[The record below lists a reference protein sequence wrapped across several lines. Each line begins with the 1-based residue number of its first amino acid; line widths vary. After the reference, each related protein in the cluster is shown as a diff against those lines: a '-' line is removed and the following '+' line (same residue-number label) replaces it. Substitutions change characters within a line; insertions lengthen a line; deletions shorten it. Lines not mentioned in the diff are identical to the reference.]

1 MPLVFPDK
9 YSEYLATLKTNC
21 RYAIKLEWVNNDG
34 SAYAEITSSY
44 VDMSGTLSVGMENG
58 TRRTA
63 DIELDNS
70 DGQFSVDVY
79 GMWYGKMVKLWMG
92 LYLSDGEPYYFPQ
105 GVFYVNS
112 VEETNAPAQR
122 TVTLHLIDKWCFLDG
137 TMWGNLDGIY
147 IVPVG
152 SNIYDAL
159 TKLLKTSRFT
169 GENVD
174 DKGEPQTNAVDPIQ
188 PNLASY
194 YVTKEYEEAGTKWKA
209 INTPY
214 EIRME
219 YGKTYADVLLE
230 FATML
235 GAYIYYDVDG
245 RLTIEPTQDD
255 IIDSSKPILWTF
267 TPNEQ
272 EFLSEDSTHD
282 FGTFYND
289 IIVIGYTTN
298 GKQAKGRAQNTNTA
312 SPTAIP
318 IVGIKTYPPYE
329 DTAYYTDDQCNE
341 LAQYYLKR
349 QTIKQRSVVIT
360 SAPMFHLR
368 ENRLIECVRP
378 YTSNK
383 EALLISGIDL
393 PIGSTG
399 TMSITATSVNE
410 FDFGGAESSGKS

>member
-1 MPLVFPDK
+1 MPVFSDD
-9 YSEYLATLKTNC
+9 YSEYLYTLKTNY
-21 RYAIKLEWVNNDG
+21 RPAIKIEWMNNDG
-34 SAYAEITSSY
+34 SSYGEITNSY
-44 VDMSGTLSVGMENG
+44 VDMSGTVSVSMENG

-70 DGQFSVDVY
+70 SGEFSVDVY
-79 GMWYGKMVKLWMG
+79 NLWYGKMVKLWMG
-92 LYLSDGEPYYFPQ
+92 VYLSDGSPYYFPQ

-112 VEETNAPAQR
+112 VEESNTPLQR
-122 TVTLHLIDKWCFLDG
+122 TVSLHLIDKWCFLDG

-174 DKGEPQTNAVDPIQ
+174 EAGEPQTNAVDPIM
-188 PNLASY
+188 PNLSSY
-194 YVTKEYEEAGTKWKA
+194 YLTKTYKDGETTYNA
-209 INTPY
+209 IDTPY

-219 YGKTYADVLLE
+219 YGKTYADILLE
-230 FATML
+230 FATIL

-255 IIDSSKPILWTF
+255 IVDSSKPILWTF

-272 EFLSEDSTHD
+272 EFLSEDSSHD

-298 GKQAKGRAQNTNTA
+298 GKQAKGRAQNKNTA
-312 SPTAIP
+312 SPTAIQ

-329 DTAYYTDDQCNE
+329 DVAYYTDEQCNE
-341 LAQYYLKR
+341 LAEYYLKR
-349 QTIKQRSVVIT
+349 QTIKQRSVQIS

-378 YTSNK
+378 YTMEK
-383 EALLISGIDL
+383 EALLISGYDL
-393 PIGSTG
+393 PIGTTG

-410 FDFGGAESSGKS
+410 FSFS

>member
-1 MPLVFPDK
+1 MPVFSDD
-9 YSEYLATLKTNC
+9 YSEYLYTLKTNY
-21 RYAIKLEWVNNDG
+21 RPAIKIEWVNNDG
-34 SAYAEITSSY
+34 SSYGEITNSY
-44 VDMSGTLSVGMENG
+44 VDMSGTVSVSMENG

-70 DGQFSVDVY
+70 NGEFSVDVY
-79 GMWYGKMVKLWMG
+79 NLWYGKMVKLWMG
-92 LYLSDGEPYYFPQ
+92 LYLSDGSPYYFPQ

-112 VEETNAPAQR
+112 VEESNTPLQR
-122 TVTLHLIDKWCFLDG
+122 TVSLHLIDKWCFLDG

-174 DKGEPQTNAVDPIQ
+174 EAGEPQTNAVDPIM
-188 PNLASY
+188 PNLSSY
-194 YVTKEYEEAGTKWKA
+194 YLTKTYKDGETTYNA
-209 INTPY
+209 IDTPY

-219 YGKTYADVLLE
+219 YGKTYADILLE
-230 FATML
+230 FATIL

-255 IIDSSKPILWTF
+255 IVDSSKPILWTF

-272 EFLSEDSTHD
+272 EFLSEDSSHD

-298 GKQAKGRAQNTNTA
+298 GKQAKGRAQNKNTA
-312 SPTAIP
+312 SPTSIP

-329 DTAYYTDDQCNE
+329 DATYYTDEQCNE
-341 LAQYYLKR
+341 LAEYYLKR
-349 QTIKQRSVVIT
+349 QTIKQRSVQIS

-378 YTSNK
+378 YTMEK
-383 EALLISGIDL
+383 EALLISGYDL
-393 PIGSTG
+393 PIGTTG

-410 FDFGGAESSGKS
+410 FSFS

>member
-1 MPLVFPDK
+1 MPVFSDD
-9 YSEYLATLKTNC
+9 YSEYLYTLKTNY
-21 RYAIKLEWVNNDG
+21 RPAIKIEWMNNDG
-34 SAYAEITSSY
+34 SSYGEITNSY
-44 VDMSGTLSVGMENG
+44 VDMSGTVSVSMENG

-70 DGQFSVDVY
+70 NGEFSVDVY
-79 GMWYGKMVKLWMG
+79 NLWYGKMVKLWMG
-92 LYLSDGEPYYFPQ
+92 VYLSDGSPYYFPQ

-112 VEETNAPAQR
+112 VEESNTPLQR
-122 TVTLHLIDKWCFLDG
+122 TVSLHLIDKWCFLDG

-147 IVPVG
+147 IVPIG

-169 GENVD
+169 GKNVD
-174 DKGEPQTNAVDPIQ
+174 EAGEPQTNAVDPIM
-188 PNLASY
+188 PNLSSY
-194 YVTKEYEEAGTKWKA
+194 YLTKTYKDGETTYNA
-209 INTPY
+209 IDTPY

-219 YGKTYADVLLE
+219 YGKTYADILLE
-230 FATML
+230 FATIL

-255 IIDSSKPILWTF
+255 IVDSSKPILWTF

-272 EFLSEDSTHD
+272 EFLSEDSSHD

-329 DTAYYTDDQCNE
+329 DAAYYTDEQCNE
-341 LAQYYLKR
+341 LAEYYLKR
-349 QTIKQRSVVIT
+349 QTIKQRSVQIS

-378 YTSNK
+378 YTMEK
-383 EALLISGIDL
+383 EALLISGYDL
-393 PIGSTG
+393 PIGTTG

-410 FDFGGAESSGKS
+410 FSFS

>member
-1 MPLVFPDK
+1 MPVFSDD
-9 YSEYLATLKTNC
+9 YSEYLYTLKTSY
-21 RYAIKLEWVNNDG
+21 RPAVEIEWMNNDG
-34 SAYAEITSSY
+34 SSYGEITNSY
-44 VDMSGTLSVGMENG
+44 VDMSGTVSVSMENG

-70 DGQFSVDVY
+70 NGEFSVDVY
-79 GMWYGKMVKLWMG
+79 NLWYGKMVKLWMG
-92 LYLSDGEPYYFPQ
+92 VYLSDGSPYYFPQ

-112 VEETNAPAQR
+112 VEESNTPLQR
-122 TVTLHLIDKWCFLDG
+122 TVSLHLIDKWCFLDG

-147 IVPVG
+147 IVPIG

-174 DKGEPQTNAVDPIQ
+174 EAGEPQTNAVDPIM
-188 PNLASY
+188 PNLSSY
-194 YVTKEYEEAGTKWKA
+194 YLTKTYKDGETTYNA
-209 INTPY
+209 IDTPY

-219 YGKTYADVLLE
+219 YGKTYADILLE
-230 FATML
+230 FATIL

-255 IIDSSKPILWTF
+255 IVDSSKPILWTF

-272 EFLSEDSTHD
+272 EFLSEDSSHD

-298 GKQAKGRAQNTNTA
+298 GKQAKGRAQNKNTA

-329 DTAYYTDDQCNE
+329 DTAYYTDEQCNE
-341 LAQYYLKR
+341 LAEYYLKR
-349 QTIKQRSVVIT
+349 QTIKQRSVQIS

-378 YTSNK
+378 YTMEK
-383 EALLISGIDL
+383 EALLISGYDL
-393 PIGSTG
+393 PIGTTG

-410 FDFGGAESSGKS
+410 FSFS

>member
-1 MPLVFPDK
+1 MPVFSDD
-9 YSEYLATLKTNC
+9 YSEYLYTLKTNY
-21 RYAIKLEWVNNDG
+21 RPAIKIEWVNNDG
-34 SAYAEITSSY
+34 SSYGEITNSY
-44 VDMSGTLSVGMENG
+44 VDMSGTVSVSMENG

-70 DGQFSVDVY
+70 SGEFSVDVY
-79 GMWYGKMVKLWMG
+79 NLWYGKMVKLWMG
-92 LYLSDGEPYYFPQ
+92 VYLSDGSPYYFPQ

-112 VEETNAPAQR
+112 VEESNTPLQR
-122 TVTLHLIDKWCFLDG
+122 TVSLHLIDKWCFLDG

-147 IVPVG
+147 IVPIG

-174 DKGEPQTNAVDPIQ
+174 EAGEPQTNAVDPIM
-188 PNLASY
+188 PNLSSY
-194 YVTKEYEEAGTKWKA
+194 YLTKTYKDGETTYNA
-209 INTPY
+209 IDTPY

-219 YGKTYADVLLE
+219 YGKTYADILLE
-230 FATML
+230 FATIL

-255 IIDSSKPILWTF
+255 IVDSSKPILWTF

-272 EFLSEDSTHD
+272 EFLSEDSSHD

-298 GKQAKGRAQNTNTA
+298 GKQAKGRAQNKNTA
-312 SPTAIP
+312 SPTSIP

-329 DTAYYTDDQCNE
+329 DATYYTDEQCNE
-341 LAQYYLKR
+341 LAEYYLKR
-349 QTIKQRSVVIT
+349 QTIKQRSVQIS

-378 YTSNK
+378 YTMEK
-383 EALLISGIDL
+383 EALLISGYDL
-393 PIGSTG
+393 PIGTTG

-410 FDFGGAESSGKS
+410 FSFS

>member
-1 MPLVFPDK
+1 MPVFSDD
-9 YSEYLATLKTNC
+9 YSEYLYTLKTNY
-21 RYAIKLEWVNNDG
+21 RPAIKIEWMNNDG
-34 SAYAEITSSY
+34 SSYGEITNSY
-44 VDMSGTLSVGMENG
+44 VDMSGTVSVSMENG

-70 DGQFSVDVY
+70 SGEFSVDVY
-79 GMWYGKMVKLWMG
+79 NLWYGKMVKLWMG
-92 LYLSDGEPYYFPQ
+92 VYLSDGSPYYFPQ

-112 VEETNAPAQR
+112 VEESNTPLQR
-122 TVTLHLIDKWCFLDG
+122 TVSLHLIDKWCFLDG

-174 DKGEPQTNAVDPIQ
+174 EAGEPQTNAVDPIM
-188 PNLASY
+188 PNLSSY
-194 YVTKEYEEAGTKWKA
+194 YLTKTYKDGETTYNA
-209 INTPY
+209 IDTPY

-219 YGKTYADVLLE
+219 YGKTYADILLE
-230 FATML
+230 FATIL

-255 IIDSSKPILWTF
+255 IVDSSKPILWTF

-272 EFLSEDSTHD
+272 EFLSEDSSHD

-312 SPTAIP
+312 SPILIP

-329 DTAYYTDDQCNE
+329 DAAYYTDEQCNE
-341 LAQYYLKR
+341 LAEYYLKR
-349 QTIKQRSVVIT
+349 QTIKQRSVQIS

-378 YTSNK
+378 YTMEK
-383 EALLISGIDL
+383 EALLISGYDL
-393 PIGSTG
+393 PIGTTG

-410 FDFGGAESSGKS
+410 FSFS

>member
-1 MPLVFPDK
+1 MPVFSDD
-9 YSEYLATLKTNC
+9 YSEYLYTLKTNY
-21 RYAIKLEWVNNDG
+21 RPAIKIEWVNNDG
-34 SAYAEITSSY
+34 SSYGEITNSY
-44 VDMSGTLSVGMENG
+44 VDMSGTVSVSMENG

-70 DGQFSVDVY
+70 NGEFSVDVY
-79 GMWYGKMVKLWMG
+79 NLWYGKMVKLWMG
-92 LYLSDGEPYYFPQ
+92 VYLSDGSPYYFPQ

-112 VEETNAPAQR
+112 VEESNTPLQR
-122 TVTLHLIDKWCFLDG
+122 TVSLHLIDKWCFLDG

-147 IVPVG
+147 IVPIG

-174 DKGEPQTNAVDPIQ
+174 EAGEPQTNAVDPIM
-188 PNLASY
+188 PNLSSY
-194 YVTKEYEEAGTKWKA
+194 YLTKTYKDGETTYNA
-209 INTPY
+209 IDTPY

-219 YGKTYADVLLE
+219 YGKTYADILLE
-230 FATML
+230 FATIL

-255 IIDSSKPILWTF
+255 IVDSSKPILWTF

-272 EFLSEDSTHD
+272 EFLSEDSSHD

-298 GKQAKGRAQNTNTA
+298 GKQAKGRAQNKNTA
-312 SPTAIP
+312 SPTSIP

-329 DTAYYTDDQCNE
+329 NTAYYTDEQCNE
-341 LAQYYLKR
+341 LAEYYLKR
-349 QTIKQRSVVIT
+349 QTIKQRSVQIS

-378 YTSNK
+378 YTMEK
-383 EALLISGIDL
+383 EALLISGYDL
-393 PIGSTG
+393 PIGTTG

-410 FDFGGAESSGKS
+410 FSFS

>member
-1 MPLVFPDK
+1 MPVFSDD
-9 YSEYLATLKTNC
+9 YSEYLYTLKTNY
-21 RYAIKLEWVNNDG
+21 RPAIKIEWMNNDG
-34 SAYAEITSSY
+34 SSYGEITNSY
-44 VDMSGTLSVGMENG
+44 VDMSGTVSVSMENG

-70 DGQFSVDVY
+70 SGEFSVDVY
-79 GMWYGKMVKLWMG
+79 NLWYGKMVKLWMG
-92 LYLSDGEPYYFPQ
+92 VYLSDGSPYYFPQ

-112 VEETNAPAQR
+112 VEESNTPLQR
-122 TVTLHLIDKWCFLDG
+122 TVSLHLIDKWCFLDG

-147 IVPVG
+147 IVPIG

-174 DKGEPQTNAVDPIQ
+174 EAGEPQTNAVDPIT
-188 PNLASY
+188 PNLSSY
-194 YVTKEYEEAGTKWKA
+194 YLTKTYKDGETTYNA
-209 INTPY
+209 IDTPY

-219 YGKTYADVLLE
+219 YGKTYADILLE
-230 FATML
+230 FATIL

-255 IIDSSKPILWTF
+255 IVDSSKPILWTF

-272 EFLSEDSTHD
+272 EFLSEDSSHD

-298 GKQAKGRAQNTNTA
+298 GKQAKGRAQNKNTA
-312 SPTAIP
+312 SPTAIQ

-329 DTAYYTDDQCNE
+329 DAAYYTDEQCNE
-341 LAQYYLKR
+341 LAEYYLKR
-349 QTIKQRSVVIT
+349 QTIKQRSVQIS

-378 YTSNK
+378 YTMEK
-383 EALLISGIDL
+383 EALLISGYDL
-393 PIGSTG
+393 PIGTTG

-410 FDFGGAESSGKS
+410 FSFS

>member
-1 MPLVFPDK
+1 MPVFSDD
-9 YSEYLATLKTNC
+9 YSEYLYTLKTNY
-21 RYAIKLEWVNNDG
+21 RPAIKIEWMNNDG
-34 SAYAEITSSY
+34 SSYGEITNSY
-44 VDMSGTLSVGMENG
+44 VDMSGTVSVSMENG

-70 DGQFSVDVY
+70 NGEFSVDVY
-79 GMWYGKMVKLWMG
+79 NLWYGKMVKLWMG
-92 LYLSDGEPYYFPQ
+92 LYLSDGSPYYFPQ

-112 VEETNAPAQR
+112 VEESNTPLQR
-122 TVTLHLIDKWCFLDG
+122 TVSLHLIDKWCFLDG

-174 DKGEPQTNAVDPIQ
+174 EAGEPQTNAVDPIT
-188 PNLASY
+188 PNLSSY
-194 YVTKEYEEAGTKWKA
+194 YLTKTYKDGETTYNA
-209 INTPY
+209 IDTPY

-219 YGKTYADVLLE
+219 YGKTYADILLE
-230 FATML
+230 FATIL

-255 IIDSSKPILWTF
+255 IVDSSKPILWTF

-272 EFLSEDSTHD
+272 EFLSEDSSHD

-312 SPTAIP
+312 SPTSIP

-329 DTAYYTDDQCNE
+329 DTAYWTDEQCNE
-341 LAQYYLKR
+341 LAEYYLKR
-349 QTIKQRSVVIT
+349 QTIKQRSVQIS

-378 YTSNK
+378 YTMEK
-383 EALLISGIDL
+383 EALLISGYDL
-393 PIGSTG
+393 PIGTTG

-410 FDFGGAESSGKS
+410 FSFS

>member
-1 MPLVFPDK
+1 MPVFSDD
-9 YSEYLATLKTNC
+9 YSEYLYTLKTNY
-21 RYAIKLEWVNNDG
+21 RPAIKIEWMNNDG
-34 SAYAEITSSY
+34 SSYGEITNSY
-44 VDMSGTLSVGMENG
+44 VDMSGTVSVSMENG

-70 DGQFSVDVY
+70 SGEFSVDVY
-79 GMWYGKMVKLWMG
+79 NLWYGKMVKLWMG
-92 LYLSDGEPYYFPQ
+92 VYLSDGSPYYFPQ

-112 VEETNAPAQR
+112 VEESNTPLQR
-122 TVTLHLIDKWCFLDG
+122 TVSLHLIDKWCFLDG

-174 DKGEPQTNAVDPIQ
+174 EAGEPQTNAVDPIM
-188 PNLASY
+188 PNLSSY
-194 YVTKEYEEAGTKWKA
+194 YLTKTYKDGETTYNA
-209 INTPY
+209 IDTPY

-219 YGKTYADVLLE
+219 YGKTYADILLE
-230 FATML
+230 FATIL

-255 IIDSSKPILWTF
+255 IVDSSKPILWTF

-272 EFLSEDSTHD
+272 EFLSEDSSHD

-298 GKQAKGRAQNTNTA
+298 GKQAKGRAQNKNTA
-312 SPTAIP
+312 SPTAIQ

-329 DTAYYTDDQCNE
+329 DAAYYTDEQCNE
-341 LAQYYLKR
+341 LAEYYLKR
-349 QTIKQRSVVIT
+349 QTIKQRSVQIS

-378 YTSNK
+378 YTMEK
-383 EALLISGIDL
+383 EALLISGYDL
-393 PIGSTG
+393 PIGTTG

-410 FDFGGAESSGKS
+410 FSFS

>member
-1 MPLVFPDK
+1 MPVFSDD
-9 YSEYLATLKTNC
+9 YSEYLYTLKTNY
-21 RYAIKLEWVNNDG
+21 RPAIKIEWMNNDG
-34 SAYAEITSSY
+34 SSYGEITNSY
-44 VDMSGTLSVGMENG
+44 VDMSGTVSVSMENG

-70 DGQFSVDVY
+70 NGEFSVDVY
-79 GMWYGKMVKLWMG
+79 NLWYGKMVKLWMG
-92 LYLSDGEPYYFPQ
+92 VYLSDGSPYYFPQ

-112 VEETNAPAQR
+112 VEESNTPLQR
-122 TVTLHLIDKWCFLDG
+122 TVSLHLIDKWCFLDG

-147 IVPVG
+147 IVPIG

-174 DKGEPQTNAVDPIQ
+174 EAGEPQTNAVDPIM
-188 PNLASY
+188 PSLSSY
-194 YVTKEYEEAGTKWKA
+194 YLTKTYKDGETTYNA
-209 INTPY
+209 IDTPY

-219 YGKTYADVLLE
+219 YGKTYADILLE
-230 FATML
+230 FATIL

-255 IIDSSKPILWTF
+255 IVDSSKPILWTF

-272 EFLSEDSTHD
+272 EFLSEDSSHD

-298 GKQAKGRAQNTNTA
+298 GKQAKGRAQNKNTA

-329 DTAYYTDDQCNE
+329 DAAYYTDEQCNE
-341 LAQYYLKR
+341 LAEYYLKR
-349 QTIKQRSVVIT
+349 QTIKQRSVQIS

-378 YTSNK
+378 YTMEK
-383 EALLISGIDL
+383 EALLISGYDL
-393 PIGSTG
+393 PIGTTG

-410 FDFGGAESSGKS
+410 FSFS

>member
-1 MPLVFPDK
+1 MPVFSDD
-9 YSEYLATLKTNC
+9 YSEYLYTLKTNY
-21 RYAIKLEWVNNDG
+21 RPAIKIEWVNNDG
-34 SAYAEITSSY
+34 SSYGEITNSY
-44 VDMSGTLSVGMENG
+44 VDMSGTVSVSMENG

-70 DGQFSVDVY
+70 NGEFSVDVY
-79 GMWYGKMVKLWMG
+79 NLWYGKMVKLWMG
-92 LYLSDGEPYYFPQ
+92 VYLSDGSPYYFPQ

-112 VEETNAPAQR
+112 VEESNTPLQR
-122 TVTLHLIDKWCFLDG
+122 TVSLHLIDRWCFLDG

-169 GENVD
+169 GKNVD
-174 DKGEPQTNAVDPIQ
+174 EAGEPQGNAVDPIM
-188 PNLASY
+188 PNLSSY
-194 YVTKEYEEAGTKWKA
+194 YLTKTYEDGETTYNA
-209 INTPY
+209 IDTPY

-219 YGKTYADVLLE
+219 YGKTYADILLE
-230 FATML
+230 FATIL

-255 IIDSSKPILWTF
+255 IVDSSKPILWTF

-272 EFLSEDSTHD
+272 EFLSEDSSHD

-298 GKQAKGRAQNTNTA
+298 GKQAKGRAQNKNTA
-312 SPTAIP
+312 SPTAVQ

-329 DTAYYTDDQCNE
+329 DTAYYTDEQCNE
-341 LAQYYLKR
+341 LAEYYLKR
-349 QTIKQRSVVIT
+349 QTIKQRSVQIS

-378 YTSNK
+378 YTMEK
-383 EALLISGIDL
+383 EALLISGYDL
-393 PIGSTG
+393 PIGTTG

-410 FDFGGAESSGKS
+410 FSFS

>member
-1 MPLVFPDK
+1 MPVFSDD
-9 YSEYLATLKTNC
+9 YSEYLYTLKTNY
-21 RYAIKLEWVNNDG
+21 RPAIKIEWVNNDG
-34 SAYAEITSSY
+34 SSYGEITNSY
-44 VDMSGTLSVGMENG
+44 VDMSGTVSVSMENG

-70 DGQFSVDVY
+70 NGEFSVDVY
-79 GMWYGKMVKLWMG
+79 NLWYGKMVKLWMG
-92 LYLSDGEPYYFPQ
+92 VYLSDGSPYYFPQ

-112 VEETNAPAQR
+112 VEESNTPLQR
-122 TVTLHLIDKWCFLDG
+122 TVSLHLIDKWCFLDG

-147 IVPVG
+147 IVPIG

-174 DKGEPQTNAVDPIQ
+174 EAGEPQTNAVDPIM
-188 PNLASY
+188 PNLSSY
-194 YVTKEYEEAGTKWKA
+194 YLTKTYKDGETTYNA
-209 INTPY
+209 IDTPY

-219 YGKTYADVLLE
+219 YGKTYADILLE
-230 FATML
+230 FATIL

-255 IIDSSKPILWTF
+255 IVDSSKPILWTF

-272 EFLSEDSTHD
+272 EFLSEDSSHD

-298 GKQAKGRAQNTNTA
+298 GKQAKGRAQNKNTA
-312 SPTAIP
+312 SPTAIQ

-329 DTAYYTDDQCNE
+329 DAAYYTDEQCNE
-341 LAQYYLKR
+341 LAEYYLKR
-349 QTIKQRSVVIT
+349 QTIKQRSVQIS

-378 YTSNK
+378 YTMEK
-383 EALLISGIDL
+383 EALLISGYDL
-393 PIGSTG
+393 PIGTTG

-410 FDFGGAESSGKS
+410 FSFS

>member
-1 MPLVFPDK
+1 MPVFSDD
-9 YSEYLATLKTNC
+9 YSEYLYTLKTNY
-21 RYAIKLEWVNNDG
+21 RPAIKIEWMNNDG
-34 SAYAEITSSY
+34 SSYGEITNSY
-44 VDMSGTLSVGMENG
+44 VDMSGTVSVSMENG

-70 DGQFSVDVY
+70 NGEFSVDVY
-79 GMWYGKMVKLWMG
+79 NLWYGKMVKLWMG
-92 LYLSDGEPYYFPQ
+92 VYLSDGFPYYFPQ

-112 VEETNAPAQR
+112 VEESNTPLQR
-122 TVTLHLIDKWCFLDG
+122 TVSLHLIDKWCFLDG

-147 IVPVG
+147 IVPIG

-174 DKGEPQTNAVDPIQ
+174 EAGEPQTNAVDPIM
-188 PNLASY
+188 PNLSSY
-194 YVTKEYEEAGTKWKA
+194 YLTKTYKDGETTYNA
-209 INTPY
+209 IDTPY

-219 YGKTYADVLLE
+219 YGKTYADILLE
-230 FATML
+230 FATIL

-255 IIDSSKPILWTF
+255 IVDSSKPILWTF

-272 EFLSEDSTHD
+272 EFLSEDSSHD

-298 GKQAKGRAQNTNTA
+298 GKQAKGRAQNKNTA
-312 SPTAIP
+312 SPTAIQ

-329 DTAYYTDDQCNE
+329 DAAYYTDEQCNE
-341 LAQYYLKR
+341 LAEYYLKR
-349 QTIKQRSVVIT
+349 QTIKQRSVQIS

-378 YTSNK
+378 YTMEK
-383 EALLISGIDL
+383 EALLISGYDL
-393 PIGSTG
+393 PIGTTG

-410 FDFGGAESSGKS
+410 FSFS

>member
-1 MPLVFPDK
+1 MPVFSDD
-9 YSEYLATLKTNC
+9 YSEYLYTLKTNY
-21 RYAIKLEWVNNDG
+21 RPAIKIEWVNNDG
-34 SAYAEITSSY
+34 SSYGEITNSY
-44 VDMSGTLSVGMENG
+44 VDMSGTVSVSMENG

-70 DGQFSVDVY
+70 NGEFSVDVY
-79 GMWYGKMVKLWMG
+79 NLWYGKMVKLWMG
-92 LYLSDGEPYYFPQ
+92 VYLSDGSPYYFPQ

-112 VEETNAPAQR
+112 VEESNTPLQR
-122 TVTLHLIDKWCFLDG
+122 TVSLHLIDKWCFLDG

-147 IVPVG
+147 IVPIG

-174 DKGEPQTNAVDPIQ
+174 EAGEPQTNAVDPIM
-188 PNLASY
+188 PNLSSY
-194 YVTKEYEEAGTKWKA
+194 YLTKTYKDGETTYNA
-209 INTPY
+209 IDTPY

-219 YGKTYADVLLE
+219 YGKTYADILLE
-230 FATML
+230 FATIL

-255 IIDSSKPILWTF
+255 IVDSSKPILWTF

-272 EFLSEDSTHD
+272 EFLSEDSSHD

-298 GKQAKGRAQNTNTA
+298 GKQAKGRAQNKNTA
-312 SPTAIP
+312 SPTAVQ

-329 DTAYYTDDQCNE
+329 DTAYYTDEQCNE
-341 LAQYYLKR
+341 LAEYYLKR
-349 QTIKQRSVVIT
+349 QTIKQRSVQIS

-378 YTSNK
+378 YTMEK
-383 EALLISGIDL
+383 EALLISGYDL
-393 PIGSTG
+393 PIGTTG

-410 FDFGGAESSGKS
+410 FSFS

>member
-1 MPLVFPDK
+1 MPVFSDD
-9 YSEYLATLKTNC
+9 YSEYLYTLKTNY
-21 RYAIKLEWVNNDG
+21 RPAIKIEWMNNDG
-34 SAYAEITSSY
+34 SSYGEITNSY
-44 VDMSGTLSVGMENG
+44 VDMSGTVSVSMENG

-70 DGQFSVDVY
+70 SGEFSVDVY
-79 GMWYGKMVKLWMG
+79 NLWYGKMVKLWMG
-92 LYLSDGEPYYFPQ
+92 VYLSDGSPYYFPQ

-112 VEETNAPAQR
+112 VEESNTPLQR
-122 TVTLHLIDKWCFLDG
+122 TVSLHLIDKWCFLDG

-174 DKGEPQTNAVDPIQ
+174 EAGEPQTNAVDPIT
-188 PNLASY
+188 PNLSSY
-194 YVTKEYEEAGTKWKA
+194 YLTKTYKDGETTYNA
-209 INTPY
+209 IDTPY

-219 YGKTYADVLLE
+219 YGKTYADILLE
-230 FATML
+230 FATIL

-255 IIDSSKPILWTF
+255 IVDSSKPILWTF

-272 EFLSEDSTHD
+272 EFLSEDSSHD

-298 GKQAKGRAQNTNTA
+298 GKQAKGRAQNKNTA
-312 SPTAIP
+312 SPTSIP

-329 DTAYYTDDQCNE
+329 DAAYYTDEQCNE
-341 LAQYYLKR
+341 LAEYYLKR
-349 QTIKQRSVVIT
+349 QTIKQRSVQIS

-378 YTSNK
+378 YTMEK
-383 EALLISGIDL
+383 EALLISGYDL
-393 PIGSTG
+393 PIGTTG

-410 FDFGGAESSGKS
+410 FSFS

>member
-1 MPLVFPDK
+1 MPVFSDD
-9 YSEYLATLKTNC
+9 YSEYLYTLKTNY
-21 RYAIKLEWVNNDG
+21 RPAIKIEWMNNDG
-34 SAYAEITSSY
+34 SSYGEITNSY
-44 VDMSGTLSVGMENG
+44 VDMSGTVSVSMENG

-70 DGQFSVDVY
+70 NGEFSVDVY
-79 GMWYGKMVKLWMG
+79 NLWYGKMVKLWMG
-92 LYLSDGEPYYFPQ
+92 VYLSDGSPYYFPQ

-112 VEETNAPAQR
+112 VEESNTPLQR
-122 TVTLHLIDKWCFLDG
+122 TVSLHLIDKWCFLDG

-147 IVPVG
+147 IVPIG

-169 GENVD
+169 GKNVD
-174 DKGEPQTNAVDPIQ
+174 EAGEPQTNAVDPIM
-188 PNLASY
+188 PNLSSY
-194 YVTKEYEEAGTKWKA
+194 YLTKTYKDGETTYNA
-209 INTPY
+209 IDTPY

-219 YGKTYADVLLE
+219 YGKTYADILLE
-230 FATML
+230 FATIL

-255 IIDSSKPILWTF
+255 IVDSSKPILWTF

-272 EFLSEDSTHD
+272 EFLSEDSSHD

-298 GKQAKGRAQNTNTA
+298 GKQAKGRAQNKNTA
-312 SPTAIP
+312 SPTAVQ

-329 DTAYYTDDQCNE
+329 DTAYYTDEQCNE
-341 LAQYYLKR
+341 LAEYYLKR
-349 QTIKQRSVVIT
+349 QTIKQRSVQIS

-378 YTSNK
+378 YTMEK
-383 EALLISGIDL
+383 EALLISGYDL
-393 PIGSTG
+393 PIGTTG

-410 FDFGGAESSGKS
+410 FSFS

>member
-1 MPLVFPDK
+1 MPVFSDD
-9 YSEYLATLKTNC
+9 YSEYLYTLKTNY
-21 RYAIKLEWVNNDG
+21 RPAIKIEWMNNDG
-34 SAYAEITSSY
+34 SSYGEITNSY
-44 VDMSGTLSVGMENG
+44 VDMSGTVSVSMENG

-70 DGQFSVDVY
+70 SGEFSVDVY
-79 GMWYGKMVKLWMG
+79 NLWYGKMVKLWMG
-92 LYLSDGEPYYFPQ
+92 VYLSDGSPYYFPQ

-112 VEETNAPAQR
+112 VEESNTPLQR
-122 TVTLHLIDKWCFLDG
+122 TVSLHLIDKWCFLDG

-174 DKGEPQTNAVDPIQ
+174 EAGEPQTNAVDPIM
-188 PNLASY
+188 PNLSSY
-194 YVTKEYEEAGTKWKA
+194 YLTKTYKDGETTYNA
-209 INTPY
+209 IDTPY

-219 YGKTYADVLLE
+219 YGKTYADILLE
-230 FATML
+230 FATIL

-255 IIDSSKPILWTF
+255 IVDSSKPILWTF

-272 EFLSEDSTHD
+272 EFLSEDSSHD

-298 GKQAKGRAQNTNTA
+298 GKQAKGRAQNKNTA
-312 SPTAIP
+312 SPTAIQ

-329 DTAYYTDDQCNE
+329 DAAYYTDEQCKE
-341 LAQYYLKR
+341 LAEYYLKR
-349 QTIKQRSVVIT
+349 QTIKQRSVQIS

-378 YTSNK
+378 YTMEK
-383 EALLISGIDL
+383 EALLISGYDL
-393 PIGSTG
+393 PIGTTG

-410 FDFGGAESSGKS
+410 FSFS

>member
-1 MPLVFPDK
+1 MPVFSDD
-9 YSEYLATLKTNC
+9 YSEYLYTLKTNY
-21 RYAIKLEWVNNDG
+21 RPAIKIEWVNNDG
-34 SAYAEITSSY
+34 SSYGEITNSY
-44 VDMSGTLSVGMENG
+44 VDMSGTVSVSMENG

-70 DGQFSVDVY
+70 DGEFSVDVY
-79 GMWYGKMVKLWMG
+79 NLWYGKMVKLWMG
-92 LYLSDGEPYYFPQ
+92 VYLSDGEPYYFPQ

-112 VEETNAPAQR
+112 VEESNTPLQR
-122 TVTLHLIDKWCFLDG
+122 TVSLHLIDKWCFLDG

-174 DKGEPQTNAVDPIQ
+174 DAGEPQGNAVDPIM
-188 PNLASY
+188 PNLSSY
-194 YVTKEYEEAGTKWKA
+194 YLTKTYEDGETTYNA
-209 INTPY
+209 IDTPY

-219 YGKTYADVLLE
+219 YGKTYADILLE
-230 FATML
+230 FATIL

-255 IIDSSKPILWTF
+255 IVDSSKPILWTF

-272 EFLSEDSTHD
+272 EFLSEDSSHD

-298 GKQAKGRAQNTNTA
+298 GKQAKGRAQNKNTA
-312 SPTAIP
+312 SPTAIQ

-329 DTAYYTDDQCNE
+329 DTAYYTDEQCNE
-341 LAQYYLKR
+341 LAEYYLKR
-349 QTIKQRSVVIT
+349 QTIKQRSVQIS

-378 YTSNK
+378 YTMEK
-383 EALLISGIDL
+383 EALLISGYDL
-393 PIGSTG
+393 PIGTTG

-410 FDFGGAESSGKS
+410 FSFS

>member
-1 MPLVFPDK
+1 MPVFSDD
-9 YSEYLATLKTNC
+9 YSEYLYTLKTNY
-21 RYAIKLEWVNNDG
+21 RPAIKIEWVNNDG
-34 SAYAEITSSY
+34 SSYGEITNSY
-44 VDMSGTLSVGMENG
+44 VDMSGTVSVSMENG

-70 DGQFSVDVY
+70 NGEFSVDVY
-79 GMWYGKMVKLWMG
+79 NLWYGKMVKLWMG
-92 LYLSDGEPYYFPQ
+92 VYLSDGSPYYFPQ

-112 VEETNAPAQR
+112 VEESNTPLQR
-122 TVTLHLIDKWCFLDG
+122 TVSLHLIDKWCFLDG

-147 IVPVG
+147 IVPIG

-174 DKGEPQTNAVDPIQ
+174 EAGEPQTNAVDPIM
-188 PNLASY
+188 PNLSSY
-194 YVTKEYEEAGTKWKA
+194 YLTKTYKDGETTYNA
-209 INTPY
+209 IDTPY

-230 FATML
+230 FATIL

-255 IIDSSKPILWTF
+255 IVDSSKPILWTF

-272 EFLSEDSTHD
+272 EFLSEDSSHD

-298 GKQAKGRAQNTNTA
+298 GKQAKGRAQNKNTA

-329 DTAYYTDDQCNE
+329 DATYYTDEQCNE
-341 LAQYYLKR
+341 LAEYYLKR
-349 QTIKQRSVVIT
+349 QTIKQRSVQIS

-378 YTSNK
+378 YTMEK
-383 EALLISGIDL
+383 EALLISGYDL
-393 PIGSTG
+393 PIGTTG

-410 FDFGGAESSGKS
+410 FSFS

>member
-1 MPLVFPDK
+1 MPVFSDD
-9 YSEYLATLKTNC
+9 YSEYLYTLKTNY
-21 RYAIKLEWVNNDG
+21 RPAIKIEWMNNDG
-34 SAYAEITSSY
+34 SSYGEITNSY
-44 VDMSGTLSVGMENG
+44 VDMSGTVSVSMENG

-70 DGQFSVDVY
+70 NGEFSVDVY
-79 GMWYGKMVKLWMG
+79 NLWYGKMVKLWMG
-92 LYLSDGEPYYFPQ
+92 VYLSDGSPYYFPQ

-112 VEETNAPAQR
+112 VEESNTPLQR
-122 TVTLHLIDKWCFLDG
+122 TVSLHLIDKWCFLDG

-147 IVPVG
+147 IVPIG

-174 DKGEPQTNAVDPIQ
+174 EAGEPQTNAVDPIM
-188 PNLASY
+188 PNLSSY
-194 YVTKEYEEAGTKWKA
+194 YLTKTYKDGETTYNA
-209 INTPY
+209 IDTPY

-219 YGKTYADVLLE
+219 YGKTYADILLE
-230 FATML
+230 FATIL

-255 IIDSSKPILWTF
+255 IVDSSKPILWTF

-272 EFLSEDSTHD
+272 EFLSEDSSHD

-298 GKQAKGRAQNTNTA
+298 GKQAKGRAQNKNTA
-312 SPTAIP
+312 SPTSIP

-329 DTAYYTDDQCNE
+329 DAAYYTDEQCNE
-341 LAQYYLKR
+341 LAEYYLKR
-349 QTIKQRSVVIT
+349 QTIKQRSVQIS

-378 YTSNK
+378 YTMEK
-383 EALLISGIDL
+383 EALLISGYDL
-393 PIGSTG
+393 PIGTTG

-410 FDFGGAESSGKS
+410 FSFS

>member
-1 MPLVFPDK
+1 MPVFSDD
-9 YSEYLATLKTNC
+9 YSEYLYTLKTNY
-21 RYAIKLEWVNNDG
+21 RPAIKIEWVNNDG
-34 SAYAEITSSY
+34 SSYGEITNSY
-44 VDMSGTLSVGMENG
+44 VDMSGTVSVSMENG

-70 DGQFSVDVY
+70 SGEFSVDVY
-79 GMWYGKMVKLWMG
+79 NLWYGKMVKLWMG
-92 LYLSDGEPYYFPQ
+92 VYLSDGSPYYFPQ

-112 VEETNAPAQR
+112 VEESNTPLQR
-122 TVTLHLIDKWCFLDG
+122 TVSLHLIDKWCFLDG

-174 DKGEPQTNAVDPIQ
+174 EAGEPQTNAVDPIM
-188 PNLASY
+188 PNLSSY
-194 YVTKEYEEAGTKWKA
+194 YLTKTYKDGETTYNA
-209 INTPY
+209 IDTPY

-219 YGKTYADVLLE
+219 YGKTYADILLE
-230 FATML
+230 FATIL

-255 IIDSSKPILWTF
+255 IVDSSKPILWTF

-272 EFLSEDSTHD
+272 EFLSEDSSHD

-298 GKQAKGRAQNTNTA
+298 GKQAKGRAQNKNTA
-312 SPTAIP
+312 SPTAIQ

-329 DTAYYTDDQCNE
+329 DTAYYTDEQCNE
-341 LAQYYLKR
+341 LAEYYLKR
-349 QTIKQRSVVIT
+349 QTIKQRSVQIS

-378 YTSNK
+378 YTMEK
-383 EALLISGIDL
+383 EALLISGYDL
-393 PIGSTG
+393 PIGTTG

-410 FDFGGAESSGKS
+410 FSFS

>member
-1 MPLVFPDK
+1 MPVFSDD
-9 YSEYLATLKTNC
+9 YSEYLYTLKTNY
-21 RYAIKLEWVNNDG
+21 RPAIKIEWMNNDG
-34 SAYAEITSSY
+34 SSYGEITNSY
-44 VDMSGTLSVGMENG
+44 VDMSGTVSVSMENG

-70 DGQFSVDVY
+70 NGEFSVDVY
-79 GMWYGKMVKLWMG
+79 NLWYGKMVKLWMG
-92 LYLSDGEPYYFPQ
+92 VYLSDGSPYYFPQ

-112 VEETNAPAQR
+112 VEESNTPLQR
-122 TVTLHLIDKWCFLDG
+122 TVSLHLIDKWCFLDG

-147 IVPVG
+147 IVPIG

-174 DKGEPQTNAVDPIQ
+174 EAGEPQTNAVDPIM
-188 PNLASY
+188 PNLSSY
-194 YVTKEYEEAGTKWKA
+194 YLTKTYKDGETTYNA
-209 INTPY
+209 IDTPY

-219 YGKTYADVLLE
+219 YGKTYADILLE
-230 FATML
+230 FATIL

-255 IIDSSKPILWTF
+255 IVDSSKPILWTF

-272 EFLSEDSTHD
+272 EFLSEDSSHD

-298 GKQAKGRAQNTNTA
+298 GKQAKGRAQNKNTA
-312 SPTAIP
+312 SPTAVQ

-329 DTAYYTDDQCNE
+329 DTAYYTDEQCNE
-341 LAQYYLKR
+341 LAEYYLKR
-349 QTIKQRSVVIT
+349 QTIKQRSVQIS

-378 YTSNK
+378 YTMEK
-383 EALLISGIDL
+383 EALLISGYDL
-393 PIGSTG
+393 PIGTTG

-410 FDFGGAESSGKS
+410 FSFS

>member
-1 MPLVFPDK
+1 MPVFSDD
-9 YSEYLATLKTNC
+9 YSEYLYTLKTNY
-21 RYAIKLEWVNNDG
+21 RPAIKIEWVNNDG
-34 SAYAEITSSY
+34 SSYGEITNSY
-44 VDMSGTLSVGMENG
+44 VDMSGTVSVSMENG

-70 DGQFSVDVY
+70 NGEFSVDVY
-79 GMWYGKMVKLWMG
+79 NLWYGKMVKLWMG
-92 LYLSDGEPYYFPQ
+92 LYLSDGSPYYFPQ

-112 VEETNAPAQR
+112 VEESNTPLQR
-122 TVTLHLIDKWCFLDG
+122 TVSLHLIDKWCFLDG

-147 IVPVG
+147 IVPIG

-174 DKGEPQTNAVDPIQ
+174 EAGEPQTNAVDPIM
-188 PNLASY
+188 PNLSSY
-194 YVTKEYEEAGTKWKA
+194 YLTKTYKDGETTYNA
-209 INTPY
+209 IDTPY

-219 YGKTYADVLLE
+219 YGKTYADILLE
-230 FATML
+230 FATIL

-255 IIDSSKPILWTF
+255 IVDSSKPILWTF

-272 EFLSEDSTHD
+272 EFLSEDSSHD

-329 DTAYYTDDQCNE
+329 DAAYYTDEQCNE
-341 LAQYYLKR
+341 LAEYYLKR
-349 QTIKQRSVVIT
+349 QTIKQRSVQIS

-378 YTSNK
+378 YTMEK
-383 EALLISGIDL
+383 EALLISGYDL
-393 PIGSTG
+393 PIGTTG

-410 FDFGGAESSGKS
+410 FSFS

>member
-1 MPLVFPDK
+1 MPVFSDD
-9 YSEYLATLKTNC
+9 YSEYLYTLKTNY
-21 RYAIKLEWVNNDG
+21 RPAIKIEWMNNDG
-34 SAYAEITSSY
+34 SSYGEITNSY
-44 VDMSGTLSVGMENG
+44 VDMSGTVSVSMENG

-70 DGQFSVDVY
+70 NGEFSVDVY
-79 GMWYGKMVKLWMG
+79 NLWYGKMVKLWMG
-92 LYLSDGEPYYFPQ
+92 VYLSDGSPYYFPQ

-112 VEETNAPAQR
+112 VEESNTPLQR
-122 TVTLHLIDKWCFLDG
+122 TVSLHLIDKWCFLDG

-174 DKGEPQTNAVDPIQ
+174 EAGEPQTNAVDPIM
-188 PNLASY
+188 PNLSSY
-194 YVTKEYEEAGTKWKA
+194 YLTKTYKDGETTYNA
-209 INTPY
+209 IDTPY

-219 YGKTYADVLLE
+219 YGKTYADILLE
-230 FATML
+230 FATIL

-255 IIDSSKPILWTF
+255 IVDSSKPILWTF

-272 EFLSEDSTHD
+272 EFLSEDSSHD

-298 GKQAKGRAQNTNTA
+298 GKQAKGRAQNKNTA
-312 SPTAIP
+312 SPTSIP

-329 DTAYYTDDQCNE
+329 DSAYYTDEQCNE
-341 LAQYYLKR
+341 LAEYYLKR
-349 QTIKQRSVVIT
+349 QTIKQRSVQIS

-378 YTSNK
+378 YTMEK
-383 EALLISGIDL
+383 EALLISGYDL
-393 PIGSTG
+393 PIGTTG

-410 FDFGGAESSGKS
+410 FSFS

>member
-1 MPLVFPDK
+1 MPVFSDD
-9 YSEYLATLKTNC
+9 YSEYLYTLKTNY
-21 RYAIKLEWVNNDG
+21 RPAIKIEWVNNDG
-34 SAYAEITSSY
+34 SSYGEITNSY
-44 VDMSGTLSVGMENG
+44 VDMSGTVSVSMENG

-70 DGQFSVDVY
+70 NGEFSVDVY
-79 GMWYGKMVKLWMG
+79 NLWYGKMVKLWMG
-92 LYLSDGEPYYFPQ
+92 LYLSDGSPYYFPQ

-112 VEETNAPAQR
+112 VEESNTPLQR
-122 TVTLHLIDKWCFLDG
+122 TVSLHLIDKWCFLDG

-147 IVPVG
+147 IVPNG
-152 SNIYDAL
+152 ANIYDAL

-174 DKGEPQTNAVDPIQ
+174 EAGEPQGNAVDPIM
-188 PNLASY
+188 PNLSSY
-194 YVTKEYEEAGTKWKA
+194 YLTKTYKDGETTYNA
-209 INTPY
+209 IDTPY

-219 YGKTYADVLLE
+219 YGKTYADILLE
-230 FATML
+230 FATIL

-255 IIDSSKPILWTF
+255 IVDSSKPILWTF

-272 EFLSEDSTHD
+272 EFLSEDSSHD

-298 GKQAKGRAQNTNTA
+298 GKQAKGRAQNKNTA
-312 SPTAIP
+312 SPTAVQ

-329 DTAYYTDDQCNE
+329 DTAYYTDEQCNE
-341 LAQYYLKR
+341 LAEYYLKR
-349 QTIKQRSVVIT
+349 QTIKQRSVQIS

-378 YTSNK
+378 YTMEK
-383 EALLISGIDL
+383 EALLISGYDL
-393 PIGSTG
+393 PIGTTG

-410 FDFGGAESSGKS
+410 FSFS

>member
-1 MPLVFPDK
+1 MPVFSDD
-9 YSEYLATLKTNC
+9 YSEYLYTLKTNY
-21 RYAIKLEWVNNDG
+21 RPAIKIEWVNNDG
-34 SAYAEITSSY
+34 SSYGEITNSY
-44 VDMSGTLSVGMENG
+44 VDMSGTVSVSMENG

-70 DGQFSVDVY
+70 NGEFSVDVY
-79 GMWYGKMVKLWMG
+79 NLWYGKMVKLWMG
-92 LYLSDGEPYYFPQ
+92 VYLSDGSPYYFPQ

-112 VEETNAPAQR
+112 VEESNTPLQR
-122 TVTLHLIDKWCFLDG
+122 TVSLHLIDKWCFLDG

-147 IVPVG
+147 IVPIG

-174 DKGEPQTNAVDPIQ
+174 EAGEPQTNAVDPII
-188 PNLASY
+188 PNLSSY
-194 YVTKEYEEAGTKWKA
+194 YLTKTYKDGETTYNA
-209 INTPY
+209 IDTPY

-219 YGKTYADVLLE
+219 YGKTYADILLE
-230 FATML
+230 FATIL

-255 IIDSSKPILWTF
+255 IVDSSKPILWTF

-272 EFLSEDSTHD
+272 EFLSEDSSHD

-298 GKQAKGRAQNTNTA
+298 GKQAKGRAQNKNTA
-312 SPTAIP
+312 SPTAIQ

-329 DTAYYTDDQCNE
+329 DTAYYTDEQCNE
-341 LAQYYLKR
+341 LAEYYLKR
-349 QTIKQRSVVIT
+349 QTIKQRSVQIS

-378 YTSNK
+378 YTMEK
-383 EALLISGIDL
+383 EALLISGYDL
-393 PIGSTG
+393 PIGTTG

-410 FDFGGAESSGKS
+410 FSFS

>member
-1 MPLVFPDK
+1 MPVFSDD
-9 YSEYLATLKTNC
+9 YSEYLYTLKTNY
-21 RYAIKLEWVNNDG
+21 RPAIKIEWVNNDG
-34 SAYAEITSSY
+34 SSYGEITNSY
-44 VDMSGTLSVGMENG
+44 VDMSGTVSVSMENG

-70 DGQFSVDVY
+70 NGEFSVDVY
-79 GMWYGKMVKLWMG
+79 NLWYGKMVKLWMG
-92 LYLSDGEPYYFPQ
+92 LYLSDGSPYYFPQ

-112 VEETNAPAQR
+112 VEESNTPLQR
-122 TVTLHLIDKWCFLDG
+122 TVSLHLIDKWCFLDG

-147 IVPVG
+147 IVPNG

-174 DKGEPQTNAVDPIQ
+174 EAGEPQGNAVDPIM
-188 PNLASY
+188 PNLSSY
-194 YVTKEYEEAGTKWKA
+194 YLTKTYKDGETTYNA
-209 INTPY
+209 IDTPY

-219 YGKTYADVLLE
+219 YGKTYADILLE
-230 FATML
+230 FATIL

-255 IIDSSKPILWTF
+255 IVDSSKPILWTF

-272 EFLSEDSTHD
+272 EFLSEDSSHD

-298 GKQAKGRAQNTNTA
+298 GKQAKGRAQNKNTA
-312 SPTAIP
+312 SPTAVQ

-329 DTAYYTDDQCNE
+329 DTAYYTDEQCNE
-341 LAQYYLKR
+341 LAEYYLKR
-349 QTIKQRSVVIT
+349 QTIKQRSVQIS

-378 YTSNK
+378 YTMEK
-383 EALLISGIDL
+383 EALLISGYDL
-393 PIGSTG
+393 PIGTTG

-410 FDFGGAESSGKS
+410 FSFS

>member
-1 MPLVFPDK
+1 MPVFSDD
-9 YSEYLATLKTNC
+9 YSEYLYTLKTNY
-21 RYAIKLEWVNNDG
+21 RPAIKIEWVNNDG
-34 SAYAEITSSY
+34 SSYGEITNSY
-44 VDMSGTLSVGMENG
+44 VDMSGTVSVSMENG

-70 DGQFSVDVY
+70 SGEFSVDVY
-79 GMWYGKMVKLWMG
+79 NLWYGKMVKLWMG
-92 LYLSDGEPYYFPQ
+92 VYLSDGSPYYFPQ

-112 VEETNAPAQR
+112 VEESNTPLQR
-122 TVTLHLIDKWCFLDG
+122 TVSLHLIDKWCFLDG

-147 IVPVG
+147 IVPIG

-174 DKGEPQTNAVDPIQ
+174 EAGEPQTNAVDPIM
-188 PNLASY
+188 PNLSSY
-194 YVTKEYEEAGTKWKA
+194 YLTKTYKDGETTYNA
-209 INTPY
+209 IDTPY

-219 YGKTYADVLLE
+219 YGKTYADILLE
-230 FATML
+230 FATIL

-255 IIDSSKPILWTF
+255 IVDSSKPILWTF

-272 EFLSEDSTHD
+272 EFLSEDSSHD

-298 GKQAKGRAQNTNTA
+298 GKQAKGRAQNKNTA
-312 SPTAIP
+312 SPTAIQ

-329 DTAYYTDDQCNE
+329 DAAYYTDEQCNE
-341 LAQYYLKR
+341 LAEYYLKR
-349 QTIKQRSVVIT
+349 QTIKQRSVQIS

-368 ENRLIECVRP
+368 ENRLIECIRP
-378 YTSNK
+378 YTMEK
-383 EALLISGIDL
+383 EALLISGYDL
-393 PIGSTG
+393 PIGTTG

-410 FDFGGAESSGKS
+410 FSFS